1 MALTITT
8 LDARDG
14 TDQTFA
20 LVGSDSSSSTRI
32 DTASTL
38 SEPKKLIV
46 KHSVSG
52 SGANAV
58 DRHLIQASQRKLDTG
73 GLPRDAVVNMTIAV
87 PRNTVITTAMVDDLV
102 SNIISL
108 LANHAFSATTGLTN
122 DTVIQQLLRGES

>member
-1 MALTITT
+1 MALTITV

-20 LVGSDSSSSTRI
+20 LIGQDSTSSTRT
-32 DTASTL
+32 DVASTL

-58 DRHLIQASQRKLDTG
+58 DRHLIQASQRKLDSA
-73 GLPRDAVVNMTIAV
+73 GLPRDAVVNLTVAV
-87 PRNTVITTAMVDDLV
+87 PRSSVITTNMVEDLIA
-102 SNIISL
+102 NIVSL
-108 LANHAFSATTGLTN
+108 LCNHAFSATTGFTN
-122 DTVIQQLLRGES
+122 DTVIQQILRGES